1 LFSTPHLFLIHQLKD
16 LIASKSNTLGALALK
31 AALWCAS
38 QPYAAGV
45 WLRNA
50 AFDRQLKKSTQVGVP
65 VISVGNLTAGGTGK
79 TPMVAYLA
87 QWFRSKNRRV
97 AILSRG
103 YGAGV
108 DGRNDEAKELE
119 RGLPDVPHL
128 QSPDR
133 VATARIAIEELEME
147 VLLLDDGFQHRRIAR
162 SLEIVLLDAREPF
175 GYGYLLPRGLLRE
188 PIRSLKRADIV
199 VATRADQVDPKQ
211 LASIR
216 SRVQRYAPRVAWLEA
231 AHVPKNLRNAE
242 GNTQDLEW
250 IKDRK
255 ILAVCGIGSPDAFFQ
270 TLQDLGANV
279 VNKIVFPDHHDYKA
293 GDIREIGI
301 TAEASECEAILCTG
315 KDLAKIDVSM
325 IERFPIYSLDIEMEI
340 ILGQEILADHLKE
353 IVRQMRREPS

>member
-1 LFSTPHLFLIHQLKD
+1 MIQQLKE
-16 LIASKSNTLGALALK
+16 LIASKSNSLGALALK

-50 AFDRQLKKSTQVGVP
+50 AFDRQFKKTTHVGVP
-65 VISVGNLTAGGTGK
+65 IISVGNLTAGGTGK
-79 TPMVAYLA
+79 TPMVAHLA
-87 QWFRSKNRRV
+87 HWFRERNRRI

-133 VATARIAIEELEME
+133 IAMARIAIDELDME

-175 GYGYLLPRGLLRE
+175 GFGYLLPRGLLRE

-199 VATRADQVDPKQ
+199 VATRADQVDAKQ

-216 SRVQRYAPRVAWLEA
+216 SRVQRYAPKVAWLEA
-231 AHVPKNLRNAE
+231 AHVPKGLRNAE
-242 GNTQDLEW
+242 GLTQEIDWL
-250 IKDRK
+250 KDRNV
-255 ILAVCGIGSPDAFFQ
+255 LAICGIGSPDAFFQ
-270 TLQDLGANV
+270 TLQSLGANV
-279 VNKIVFPDHHDYKA
+279 VNKIVFPDHHDYQA
-293 GDIREIGI
+293 GDIREIAVA
-301 TAEASECEAILCTG
+301 AETIDCDAIICTG

-340 ILGQEILADHLKE
+340 LFGKEILEDHLKE
-353 IVRQMRREPS
+353 IIRQIPQESA

>member
-1 LFSTPHLFLIHQLKD
+1 MIHQLKE
-16 LIASKSNTLGALALK
+16 LIASKSNSLGAIAIK

-45 WLRNA
+45 WFRNVS
-50 AFDRQLKKSTQVGVP
+50 FDRQIKKITNVGIP
-65 VISVGNLTAGGTGK
+65 VVSVGNLTAGGTGK
-79 TPMVAYLA
+79 TPMVAHLA
-87 QWFRSKNRRV
+87 HWFRAKNRRV

-133 VATARIAIEELEME
+133 VETARIAIDELDME

-199 VATRADQVDPKQ
+199 IATRADQVEPKQ

-231 AHVPKNLRNAE
+231 AHVPKCLRNAE
-242 GNTQDLEW
+242 GVTRETEW

-270 TLQDLGANV
+270 TLQGLGANV
-279 VNKIVFPDHHDYKA
+279 VERIVFPDHHPYQA
-293 GDIREIGI
+293 ADIREIGI
-301 TAEASECEAILCTG
+301 AAETFHCEAIVCTG
-315 KDLAKIDVSM
+315 KDLAKIDVAM

-340 ILGQEILADHLKE
+340 VFGKEILEDHLKE
-353 IVRQMRREPS
+353 VVRQMRRDN